1 MSATSLTFDRQAKGA
16 VWSTGLFMVLV
27 ALTTIFDGS
36 TVAHV
41 TPEWTSKTPELMP
54 LLRFMYTMFDSVA
67 FWSVYGGLLFAS
79 ALGLRAR
86 REWGRQGLVVLLG
99 FGALAYAALVL
110 LILSGVIPPQ
120 RPSWALSIAERSY
133 IGLVLA
139 WFVRNL
145 MSSGVRAECA
155 G

>member
-1 MSATSLTFDRQAKGA
+1 M
-16 VWSTGLFMVLV
+16 
-27 ALTTIFDGS
+27 
-36 TVAHV
+36 
-41 TPEWTSKTPELMP
+41 
-54 LLRFMYTMFDSVA
+54 
-67 FWSVYGGLLFAS
+67 
-79 ALGLRAR
+79 
-86 REWGRQGLVVLLG
+86 LG

-120 RPSWALSIAERSY
+120 RPSWALSIAERFY